1 MFSFRSLALIVLGT
15 PFLSAC
21 IENACKSDEHQD
33 VSFCQATDMSMSQ
46 SADDKAGDMAM
57 PTTMCQSSNGVC
69 TCTLQFGTGGL
80 SVKGVAMKRVDMNLS
95 RLALLLEGGMST
107 IVDVAS
113 VSNACSILSNRT
125 HNVTTATSGESSM
138 AASRSFILFARD
150 NILASSPWDLGYVN
164 YSQKLTGKHLS
175 VASNVNGTIYAMI
188 AETPGT
194 DMALTRSVSVSKSY
208 EFVGDNLASVISA
221 DSNGK
226 IAIGVNDE
234 LFVWTGTGAGTG
246 YKYSKPETALVY
258 GANQKTVQSL
268 SVCNGKLC
276 PVGVGDVSHD
286 TITDLV
292 TADSSGIHVY
302 KGSSD
307 LGQFTDITSNYAKII
322 THLNM
327 ATKVQAIAV
336 EIPSGVNASDPP
348 RLVWA
353 TAENDT
359 NAKQTKVTVNLLPL
373 PLLQVN
379 Q

>member
-1 MFSFRSLALIVLGT
+1 MFSFRSLALIVLGA

-21 IENACKSDEHQD
+21 IENACKSAEHQD

-46 SADDKAGDMAM
+46 SADDKAGDMATPM
-57 PTTMCQSSNGVC
+57 IECKLGTSNSPDC

-80 SVKGVAMKRVDMNLS
+80 SVKGVAMKRVDMNSS

-107 IVDVAS
+107 IVDI
-113 VSNACSILSNRT
+113 VSINNACSVIGNQSY
-125 HNVTTATSGESSM
+125 NVTTTALGESSM
-138 AASRSFILFARD
+138 AANRSLLLFARD
-150 NILASSPWDLGYVN
+150 KILASSPWDLGYVN
-164 YSQKLTGKHLS
+164 YSQKPTGKHLS

-194 DMALTRSVSVSKSY
+194 DMALTRNVSVSKSY
-208 EFVGDNLASVISA
+208 DFVGDNLASVISA

-234 LFVWTGTGAGTG
+234 LLVWTGTGTGTG
-246 YKYSKPETALVY
+246 YKYAKSETAPVY

-276 PVGVGDVSHD
+276 PVGVGDINND
-286 TITDLV
+286 GITDLFV
-292 TADSSGIHVY
+292 CRMVNDKYEIQPYSSGTPMPSLI
-302 KGSSD
+302 SAD
-307 LGQFTDITSNYAKII
+307 ND
-322 THLNM
+322 
-327 ATKVQAIAV
+327 VQAIAV
-336 EIPSGVNASDPP
+336 AIPIGEKFQSNDPP

-359 NAKQTKVTVNLLPL
+359 NAKQTKVTVKIRTL
-373 PLLQVN
+373 PLLTQ
-379 Q
+379 